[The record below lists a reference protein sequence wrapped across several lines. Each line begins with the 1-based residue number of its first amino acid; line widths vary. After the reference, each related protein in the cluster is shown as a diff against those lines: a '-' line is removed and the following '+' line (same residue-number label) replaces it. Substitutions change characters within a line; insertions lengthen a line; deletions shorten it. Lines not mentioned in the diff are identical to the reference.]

1 MAQHPD
7 LPFFQNQRKRATPSR
22 MMMVEPDRIT
32 FMWPTWNPSRLIAF
46 RVLPEDSDALGVGLA
61 LHMVVLA
68 EERQGTSWSVGAGV
82 EPVWQQLLLCHSS

>member
-32 FMWPTWNPSRLIAF
+32 FMWPTWSPSRLIAF
-46 RVLPEDSDALGVGLA
+46 RVLPEDSLHCDGEMDYGSALGLLRLWLELVGCKRK
-61 LHMVVLA
+61 V
-68 EERQGTSWSVGAGV
+68 TNKT
-82 EPVWQQLLLCHSS
+82 